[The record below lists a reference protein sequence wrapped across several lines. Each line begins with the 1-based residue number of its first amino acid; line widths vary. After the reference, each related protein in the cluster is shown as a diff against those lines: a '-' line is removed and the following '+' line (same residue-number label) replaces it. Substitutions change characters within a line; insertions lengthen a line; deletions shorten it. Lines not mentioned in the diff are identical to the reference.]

1 MKKWN
6 LVLILV
12 FLTIDLIGQTALNE
26 TVNPVKENVSQYRE
40 IFWNNLP
47 KRVNWTTDYEG
58 ILSNAE
64 EEKLNNLIS
73 NFEKETS
80 IEIAIVTIDTIKV
93 SKENFDDL
101 SLHIAKNWTVG
112 KKGKDN
118 GVLIGFSKEYRK
130 IRIELGDGTIKVL
143 SEKETKEIIENN
155 FIPEFLKGR
164 YYQGL
169 LNGTMKL
176 MEVLRMKIKQQ

>member
-1 MKKWN
+1 MKKYTVLFFLL
-6 LVLILV
+6 LV
-12 FLTIDLIGQTALNE
+12 TIGATGQTNKKLKTNS
-26 TVNPVKENVSQYRE
+26 TKENLTEYRQ

-58 ILSNAE
+58 IFSDAE

-80 IEIAIVTIDTIKV
+80 MEIAIVTIDTIKV
-93 SKENFDDL
+93 AKENFDDL
-101 SLHIAKNWTVG
+101 SLHIAKTWAVG

-118 GVLIGFSKEYRK
+118 GILIGFSKEYRK
-130 IRIELGDGTIKVL
+130 IRIELGDGTIKIL

-155 FIPEFLKGR
+155 FIPEFLKGS
-164 YYQGL
+164 YYQGI
-169 LNGTMKL
+169 LNGTTKL
-176 MEVLRMKIKQQ
+176 MEVLRMKIKQ